1 MLQRIQTVYMFLAAV
16 LSIVCLCL
24 QIGTFSAAGV
34 PVLREFN
41 LWMTDPLGDHHYSTW
56 PLFAVL
62 VLSSAI
68 GLCNIFLFQNRK
80 MQARICQ
87 FNMLLVLGWYILFAV
102 FSQTLGNVAD
112 MIDLTFRP
120 EIAAALPCVS
130 TILYLMARHAILADE
145 KLVRAADR
153 IR

>member
-1 MLQRIQTVYMFLAAV
+1 
-16 LSIVCLCL
+16 
-24 QIGTFSAAGV
+24 
-34 PVLREFN
+34 
-41 LWMTDPLGDHHYSTW
+41 
-56 PLFAVL
+56 
-62 VLSSAI
+62 
-68 GLCNIFLFQNRK
+68 
-80 MQARICQ
+80 
-87 FNMLLVLGWYILFAV
+87 MLLVLGWYILFAV